1 VDCHYYPIV
10 MMEGIIEKLLKKKL
24 LLVVAKALDQTYE
37 FEDLVALVM
46 GAFASAMRWTSTQ
59 HFLQVNNM
67 SHCFI

>member
-1 VDCHYYPIV
+1 
-10 MMEGIIEKLLKKKL
+10 MMEGIIEKLLKKNL

-59 HFLQVNNM
+59 HFLQVNKM
-67 SHCFI
+67 SNCFI